1 MSWADNPGIRNA
13 EGLCER
19 MNANGCRLHV
29 AAILRNIGITD
40 AGKVWRDDG
49 EFILQLLNQRTPHS
63 RGLRIAMQENDGG
76 TLTRGEVLKLFPFDF
91 CKARLCGFACLL
103 SAQLMF
109 SKEAMNLRGSECL
122 TLHAIWTLVCEHSKT
137 RI

>member
-1 MSWADNPGIRNA
+1 
-13 EGLCER
+13 
-19 MNANGCRLHV
+19 MNANGRRLHV

-76 TLTRGEVLKLFPFDF
+76 TLTRGEVLKAFSLRFLQSATLRFCLPFE
-91 CKARLCGFACLL
+91 RSINVL
-103 SAQLMF
+103 Q
-109 SKEAMNLRGSECL
+109 RGHESSR
-122 TLHAIWTLVCEHSKT
+122 V
-137 RI
+137 